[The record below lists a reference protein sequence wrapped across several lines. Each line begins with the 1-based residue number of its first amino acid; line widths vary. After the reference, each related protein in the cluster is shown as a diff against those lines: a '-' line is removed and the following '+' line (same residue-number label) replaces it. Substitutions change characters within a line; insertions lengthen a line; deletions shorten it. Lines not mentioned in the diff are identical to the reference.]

1 MFAQTLLPDTLRAI
15 NKIGKVPTFQKAYL
29 AGGTALALQLG
40 HRISVDLDFF
50 THEPFDERLVSQEL
64 GSVQEFSL
72 EQLAPATVLG
82 KIGETRLSL
91 FFYKYG
97 LLEDPQKFE
106 GIKLAGKKDI
116 AAMKINA
123 LESRGTKRDFIDIY
137 FLSRE
142 FTVESMINFYD
153 QKYKCLE
160 EHLYSIVKSLN
171 YFADA
176 EDDPIPQ
183 MLTEVSWEKV
193 KRFFENTALEI
204 TKSKITIYRRIRL
217 PPLISNSF
225 TN

>member
-1 MFAQTLLPDTLRAI
+1 MFTQTLLPDTVRAI

-50 THEPFDERLVSQEL
+50 TSEHFDERPVSQEL
-64 GSVQEFSL
+64 GTIREFSL
-72 EQLAPATVLG
+72 EQLAPATILG

-91 FFYKYG
+91 FFYKYN
-97 LLEDPQKFE
+97 LLEGPQKFE
-106 GIKLAGKKDI
+106 GVKLAGKKDI
-116 AAMKINA
+116 ATMKINA
-123 LESRGTKRDFIDIY
+123 LESRGTKRDFIDLY

-142 FTVESMINFYD
+142 FTIEKMIGFYD

-176 EDDPIPQ
+176 EEDPMPK
-183 MLTEVSWEKV
+183 MLSAVSWKEV
-193 KRFFENTALEI
+193 KGFFENAALEI
-204 TKSKITIYRRIRL
+204 TKSRLIT
-217 PPLISNSF
+217 
-225 TN
+225 